1 MEKQRVVFMPRTF
14 FYKFRARRLFVGYTV
29 YAGSVAGYMM
39 FNFRALQ
46 SMNKFYIYPREITK
60 CLTNISFNLLVF
72 RIFLLFFYLMTQ
84 CSLTTCYKPFAG
96 TYRRIKRNFRCG
108 KDYDAMYMCIIY
120 E

>member
-1 MEKQRVVFMPRTF
+1 M
-14 FYKFRARRLFVGYTV
+14 GYTV

-72 RIFLLFFYLMTQ
+72 RMLFF
-84 CSLTTCYKPFAG
+84 LTYEAVQTDNLLQIF
-96 TYRRIKRNFRCG
+96 RRDVQIHQVEFPLW
-108 KDYDAMYMCIIY
+108 
-120 E
+120 